1 MCIWNCPKE
10 DRLCTVCMY
19 MGACERNGRK
29 DPKHLTDYVLMMND
43 LFGSD
48 ITERGRSSQMAWA
61 RNIVAYQ
68 LFLEGFHPKEISR
81 AIKRDRT
88 TVYHAVQN
96 AEIAL
101 NVPRMYLREMA
112 LWKKFQEKLT
122 LYQN

>member
-1 MCIWNCPKE
+1 M
-10 DRLCTVCMY
+10 CMY
-19 MGACERNGRK
+19 IGACERNRFK
-29 DPKHLTDYVLMMND
+29 NPEHLSDYVIFMNE

-48 ITERGRSSQMAWA
+48 ITTRERSSQRVWA

-68 LFLEGFHPKEISR
+68 LFLEGFHPREIGG

-88 TVYHAVQN
+88 TVLSAIQS
-96 AEIAL
+96 AEKAL
-101 NVPRMYLREMA
+101 HSPKMYAKEMM